1 MNREGLKVQVPTL
14 VQLER
19 VWVTCPGCGEE
30 VLAVARDGRVR
41 GFCGVARR
49 YVNFLAETQRIGKNP
64 TAETSPVKDGVVSG
78 IVSAYL
84 RGVKT
89 VVIQDRYKISP
100 GRMYRVL
107 RSASVKLRTDR
118 EPKQQGAG
126 AKEVN

>member
-1 MNREGLKVQVPTL
+1 VRLSRSWIV
-14 VQLER
+14 
-19 VWVTCPGCGEE
+19 CPGCGEKVE
-30 VLAVARDGRVR
+30 AIASDGRVK
-41 GFCGVARR
+41 GYCAISRR
-49 YVNFLAETQRIGKNP
+49 RVDFAAETQRIGKNP
-64 TAETSPVKDGVVSG
+64 AAETSPVKDGVVSG